1 MPLKPFPASV
11 LSFLILA
18 SVSTRAATDA
28 DVTIIKAEKV
38 VIEEDVITIVAE
50 ATTRIMLIHDD
61 PDPAYK
67 GARWM
72 GRPVTLVNVKSDKAT
87 FIIKRPHKGQLDE
100 AWKMSLK
107 AAKDLQDGQEV
118 GRIGYY
124 GPDMVIKSNLIDSI
138 TGFGFLFPKGQ

>member
-1 MPLKPFPASV
+1 MRPSPVSV
-11 LSFLILA
+11 FSFLILISA
-18 SVSTRAATDA
+18 STQAATDA

-61 PDPAYK
+61 SDPAYK

>member
-1 MPLKPFPASV
+1 
-11 LSFLILA
+11 
-18 SVSTRAATDA
+18 
-28 DVTIIKAEKV
+28 
-38 VIEEDVITIVAE
+38 
-50 ATTRIMLIHDD
+50 
-61 PDPAYK
+61 
-67 GARWM
+67 M